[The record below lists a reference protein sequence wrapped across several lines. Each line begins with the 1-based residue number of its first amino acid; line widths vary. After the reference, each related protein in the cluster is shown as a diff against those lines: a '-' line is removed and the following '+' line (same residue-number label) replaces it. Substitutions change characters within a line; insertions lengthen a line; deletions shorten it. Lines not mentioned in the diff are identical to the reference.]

1 MAKKRQSNP
10 VLWLAE
16 ATDRILISLDQD
28 LKLGSIVAR
37 REKMDSNKEA
47 GSIQIR
53 DLTKVYRLYDKNIDR
68 LKETFHF
75 RKKRYSRDH
84 YALVD
89 INLDIHKGESIGI
102 VGTNGSG
109 KSTLLKLITGVV
121 FPTQGEI
128 RSHGKIAALLEL
140 GAGFNMEYT
149 GMENIYLNGTMM
161 GYTEKEMKER
171 IPAIVAFADIGD
183 FIYQPV
189 KSYSSGMFARLAF
202 AVSINVE
209 PDILIV
215 DEALSVGDTKFQ
227 VKCID
232 KMTELRDKGTTILF
246 VTHSVEQIKR
256 FCTRG
261 IWIREGRI
269 VEDGEASHVVDL
281 YENFTKYGQVA
292 LEEEEERELPEFR
305 LPKDDSCL
313 AAIQRVRINKNRFRS
328 FEPLEVEVTYDIYDS
343 NMKDLQ
349 LGVAIYSKDRKIYV
363 FGPNTNLDKYP
374 LPQEQG
380 RYVVQYRI
388 PKLALMNGDY
398 VIDVGIF
405 NSDGIVNL
413 DYKNSCKSFSVANEY
428 FSEGMVYL
436 EHEWKL

>member
-1 MAKKRQSNP
+1 MAANN
-10 VLWLAE
+10 E
-16 ATDRILISLDQD
+16 T
-28 LKLGSIVAR
+28 
-37 REKMDSNKEA
+37 

-53 DLTKVYRLYDKNIDR
+53 NLTKIYHLFEKNTDR
-68 LKETFHF
+68 IKETFF
-75 RKKRYSRDH
+75 KKKYSKDH
-84 YALVD
+84 YALQG
-89 INLDIHKGESIGI
+89 INLDIKKGESIGI

-121 FPTQGEI
+121 SPTEGELI
-128 RSHGKIAALLEL
+128 THGKIAALLEL
-140 GAGFNMEYT
+140 GAGFNPEYT
-149 GMENIYLNGTMM
+149 GIENIYLNGTMM
-161 GYTEKEMKER
+161 GYSEEEMKR
-171 IPAIVAFADIGD
+171 RVPAIVEFADIGD

-215 DEALSVGDTKFQ
+215 DEALSVGDIRFQ

-246 VTHSVEQIKR
+246 VTHAVEQIKR

-261 IWIREGRI
+261 IWIREGKIIR
-269 VEDGEASHVVDL
+269 DGEASQVVDL
-281 YENFTKYGQVA
+281 YDNFMKYGESAIEENDGEEKGELENFC
-292 LEEEEERELPEFR
+292 RPE
-305 LPKDDSCL
+305 DDTCL
-313 AAIQRVRINKNRFRS
+313 AAIRKVEINKKMFQS
-328 FEPLEVEVTYDIYDS
+328 FEPLEVEVTYDIYDD

-349 LGVAIYSKDRKIYV
+349 LGVAIYSRDRKIYV

-374 LPQEQG
+374 LPQEVG

-398 VIDVGIF
+398 VVDIGIY

-413 DYKNSCKSFSVANEY
+413 DYRNGCKEFSVANEY

-436 EHEWKL
+436 EHEWNVLNIQKEK